1 MLAYASYVLFAG
13 AAVGLTLL
21 ALQLYASLRHM
32 RERLP
37 IAPRLPG
44 ISILKPLCGHDDD
57 LEANLEHFAQLP
69 YDDYEL
75 VLGVR
80 SPSDTAY
87 PVALAC
93 AARHPARVRVIV
105 QRGEP
110 GLNPKVN
117 QLVTLAQ
124 AARHDILV
132 VSDSNVQVRPGYLRE
147 IAAELADERV
157 GLVTHP
163 VVGVG
168 ERRLGSL
175 LDNLHLAGSVGAG
188 MIGAK
193 RVARK
198 DFVVGKSM
206 ALRRRDLERLG
217 GFEVVADVLAE
228 DWVMGKLVP
237 ERLGKKVVMGRRA
250 VLNISRE
257 RSVGEFLKR
266 YQRWAVIH
274 RQAVG
279 GPVYTAQVLL
289 NPFAV
294 ALVGCAMNPTLATAY
309 GAAAFG
315 TLKIAYDLAAL
326 RVLRGE
332 RPPVQAVVAVP
343 IKDLLLLL
351 VWVHGL
357 VRREIVWRN
366 NRLRVLPGTALE
378 RPAAANDRGES
389 AVETRAAA

>member
-1 MLAYASYVLFAG
+1 MFGIASYVLFAG
-13 AAVGLTLL
+13 AGVGLTLL
-21 ALQLYASLRHM
+21 ALQLYASLRHV

-37 IAPRLPG
+37 VAPRLPG

-57 LEANLEHFAQLP
+57 LVANLEHFATLP
-69 YDDYEL
+69 YDDYEV

-80 SPSDTAY
+80 SRKDTAY
-87 PVALAC
+87 PAALDC
-93 AARHPARVRVIV
+93 AARHPGRVRVIV

-117 QLVTLAQ
+117 QLVTLAR

-132 VSDSNVQVRPGYLRE
+132 VSDSNVQVGQGYLRE
-147 IAAELADERV
+147 IAAELEDDAV

-198 DFVVGKSM
+198 DLVVGKSM
-206 ALRRRDLERLG
+206 ALRRLDLERLG

-228 DWVMGKLVP
+228 DWVMGKMVP
-237 ERLGKKVVMGRRA
+237 ERLGKRVVMGRRA
-250 VLNISRE
+250 VHNVSRE
-257 RSVGEFLKR
+257 RSVRDFMKR

-279 GPVYTAQVLL
+279 GPVYAAQILL
-289 NPFAV
+289 NPLAV
-294 ALVGCAMNPTLATAY
+294 AFVAWAVNPSMLAA
-309 GAAAFG
+309 GGVAACG

-326 RVLRGE
+326 RVLRG
-332 RPPVQAVVAVP
+332 QAPSATAVLAVP
-343 IKDLLLLL
+343 LKDLILAL

-357 VRREIVWRN
+357 VRREIVWRD
-366 NRLRVLPGTALE
+366 NRLRVLPGTALA
-378 RPAAANDRGES
+378 RPVANATPEPASRLAA
-389 AVETRAAA
+389 